1 MKPISSSNG
10 DGGRLADDD
19 ALLRALAN
27 ISTTRAQVSRSLL
40 ELQHE
45 LNRALDWREWI
56 RSKPVLAVSLAF
68 GLGFLLGRRL

>member
-1 MKPISSSNG
+1 VKPTPSSSG
-10 DGGRLADDD
+10 DDRGLADDA

-27 ISTTRAQVSRSLL
+27 ISITRAQVSRSLL

-45 LNRALDWREWI
+45 LSRALDWREWI
-56 RSKPVLAVSLAF
+56 RIKPVLAMSLAF